1 MWSKET
7 EIQGVAKM
15 VEEEDPELTSFHGHT
30 QIVTLYRATLYENS
44 LKTGRKDFPHLR
56 MLRRNHRKGGHNV
69 QSRPSAPL
77 LVRQPTNRRAIA
89 TAEVFPRSKWFKPQ
103 LGLPSPVFSPGR

>member
-30 QIVTLYRATLYENS
+30 QIVTLYRATIYENN
-44 LKTGRKDFPHLR
+44 LKTSRKDFPHLR
-56 MLRRNHRKGGHNV
+56 MLRRSNRKGGHNV
-69 QSRPSAPL
+69 PSRPSAPL
-77 LVRQPTNRRAIA
+77 LVRQPTNRRPIT
-89 TAEVFPRSKWFKPQ
+89 TAEVLPRSKWFKPQ
-103 LGLPSPVFSPGR
+103 VGLDSTVFSPG

>member
-7 EIQGVAKM
+7 EIPGMAMM

-30 QIVTLYRATLYENS
+30 QTVTLYRATIYENN
-44 LKTGRKDFPHLR
+44 LKTSRKDVPHLR
-56 MLRRNHRKGGHNV
+56 MLRRSNRKGGHNV

-77 LVRQPTNRRAIA
+77 LVRQPTNRRLIT

-103 LGLPSPVFSPGR
+103 TGLPNAVFSPGR